1 MPPKVTGGRKLKE
14 YLRKARTAQSKSKKV
29 DIGFFATARYPDGR
43 QVAQVAAWNELGTEH
58 RPEIPFM
65 RNAIAGA
72 DRELLPI
79 LKAGINPKTM
89 VLDERTA
96 GQLGDAVKGRI
107 RQNIESAKLIDTRK
121 MLDSV
126 DTRIGDAGSE

>member
-1 MPPKVTGGRKLKE
+1 
-14 YLRKARTAQSKSKKV
+14 
-29 DIGFFATARYPDGR
+29 
-43 QVAQVAAWNELGTEH
+43 
-58 RPEIPFM
+58 M